1 MLVPVPTQA
10 LPLALRPGTL
20 PSDPLPSTIAF
31 IRGRIARAALAA
43 RQCPP
48 GLGNAAGAWYQGYD
62 QEHLALR
69 SAAGPTIAS
78 ELVRYP
84 TALTK
89 RPWAFDAEGLRF
101 LPEAWQK
108 AAAIASAST
117 PAGR

>member
-1 MLVPVPTQA
+1 MLVPVPTAQA

-20 PSDPLPSTIAF
+20 LSDPLPATIAF
-31 IRGRIARAALAA
+31 TRGRIARAALAA

-48 GLGNAAGAWYQGYD
+48 GLGGAAGAWYQGYD

-69 SAAGPTIAS
+69 SGGPTIAS
-78 ELVRYP
+78 ELARFP

-89 RPWAFDAEGLRF
+89 RPWAFDTEGLRF

-108 AAAIASAST
+108 AAAIASASF